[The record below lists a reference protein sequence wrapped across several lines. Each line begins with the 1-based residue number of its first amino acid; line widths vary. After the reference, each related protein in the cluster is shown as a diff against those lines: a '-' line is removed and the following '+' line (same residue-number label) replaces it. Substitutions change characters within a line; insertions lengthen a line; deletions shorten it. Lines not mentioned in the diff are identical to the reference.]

1 MNWKTV
7 KRYQTFEEADKRR
20 NELVKEGVK
29 AKVRKYVNRSG
40 TRFEVKVPK
49 DVKNEQ
55 SKKG

>member
-20 NELVKEGVK
+20 NELIKEGVK
-29 AKVRKYVNRSG
+29 AKVRKYVNRGG

-49 DVKNEQ
+49 EEKKNERK
-55 SKKG
+55 S